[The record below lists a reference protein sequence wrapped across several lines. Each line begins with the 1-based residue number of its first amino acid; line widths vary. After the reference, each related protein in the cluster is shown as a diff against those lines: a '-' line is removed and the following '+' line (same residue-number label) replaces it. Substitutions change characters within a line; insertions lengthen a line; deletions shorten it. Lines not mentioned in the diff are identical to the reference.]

1 MESYSFIHSFIHS
14 FTMTE
19 QIPVILTSSTQDQTG
34 GQNSPA
40 GSSTEDLEDSVL
52 HFRPHHLRPQD
63 LRHVN
68 SFSSVSSYENSE
80 VDEDENDV
88 ERDNTASDSS
98 SPSTLHQA
106 NVKTFAP
113 SASSP
118 LAKSHHSRPQE
129 QRPGGGTLLRPAGKA
144 HDWYAGGRVTSH
156 GRWFRDSQNRTLLMR
171 GVNLCGN
178 SKLPTTPNGST
189 HLNEGFFDHR
199 NVCFLGRPFPRDQA
213 DEHFSR
219 LKRWGL
225 TFVRL
230 LVPWEALEHSGP

>member
-1 MESYSFIHSFIHS
+1 MADQT
-14 FTMTE
+14 TM
-19 QIPVILTSSTQDQTG
+19 ILNSSTKVQTS
-34 GQNSPA
+34 GQSSPA

-52 HFRPHHLRPQD
+52 NFRPHHLRPQD
-63 LRHVN
+63 LKHAN

-80 VDEDENDV
+80 VDEDEDENEAD
-88 ERDNTASDSS
+88 RDSSSSDPS

-106 NVKTFAP
+106 NSKTFAP

-118 LAKSHHSRPQE
+118 LAKSHTRPQE

-178 SKLPTTPNGST
+178 SKLPTTPNGSS